1 MPQRKLVSLLKRLRR
16 ERDPQKREKLIRLGR
31 KALMKWFLV
40 GAANLLKGVIPL
52 NKRDKLFVEKH
63 RQDFNIISDSRASD
77 EDRKKA
83 LLKRGGAGF
92 LGGTIIR
99 HLLKWEEKK
108 KKKGRR
114 RGPGGLPMG
123 RFVRRVKGSPV
134 QKRKKKRKIPPIEEE
149 EEGEDSLQ
157 YGLDSPQGPSPP
169 QKKSPKGVMAVP
181 VGYHN
186 EGESY
191 ALQGS
196 QKKRK
201 MMVRIPLSKIS
212 NAPIG
217 ASRTTDTSLANR
229 SPYQPQ
235 TSDISLPSFN
245 STFGPII
252 SRDDSIFR
260 EIKGKVPFP
269 APSVMSPTVPFAP
282 TSTSTAKPSG
292 QRAISPLMVYSS
304 GEEFETPKRKGPN
317 IKYTKRKLVT
327 QSPPKRKGPNI
338 KYTKRKSPKKKKSPK
353 PKAKKPGK
361 RKLCSVCGKAF
372 NKVERRDLHEIVEH
386 GDPNQWL
393 ADNFG
398 PQYYYKG

>member
-31 KALMKWFLV
+31 KALMKLFLV
-40 GAANLLKGVIPL
+40 EAANLLKGVIPL

-92 LGGTIIR
+92 LGGTIIL

-134 QKRKKKRKIPPIEEE
+134 KKRKKKRKIPTIEEEEEEEE

-181 VGYHN
+181 VGYYDD
-186 EGESY
+186 GESY
-191 ALQGS
+191 MQGS

-201 MMVRIPLSKIS
+201 MMVLIPLSKIS

-282 TSTSTAKPSG
+282 TSTSTAKSSG
-292 QRAISPLMVYSS
+292 QRVISALMVYSS
-304 GEEFETPKRKGPN
+304 GEEFET
-317 IKYTKRKLVT
+317 
-327 QSPPKRKGPNI
+327 PKRKGPNI

>member
-31 KALMKWFLV
+31 KALMKWFLL
-40 GAANLLKGVIPL
+40 GAANMLKGVIPL

-63 RQDFNIISDSRASD
+63 RQDFNIISGSRASD

-134 QKRKKKRKIPPIEEE
+134 KKRKKKRKIPTIEEEEE

-157 YGLDSPQGPSPP
+157 GPSPP
-169 QKKSPKGVMAVP
+169 KKKSPKGVMAVP
-181 VGYHN
+181 VGYHKT
-186 EGESY
+186 GESY
-191 ALQGS
+191 VQGS
-196 QKKRK
+196 QKKRT

-269 APSVMSPTVPFAP
+269 NASFSGTVVAPSANSSVFMSPTVPFAP

-292 QRAISPLMVYSS
+292 QRAISPIMVYSS

-338 KYTKRKSPKKKKSPK
+338 
-353 PKAKKPGK
+353 
-361 RKLCSVCGKAF
+361 
-372 NKVERRDLHEIVEH
+372 
-386 GDPNQWL
+386 
-393 ADNFG
+393 
-398 PQYYYKG
+398 

>member
-114 RGPGGLPMG
+114 RGPGDLPMG

-134 QKRKKKRKIPPIEEE
+134 KKRKKKRKIPTIEE

-169 QKKSPKGVMAVP
+169 KKKSPKGVMAVP
-181 VGYHN
+181 VGYYN
-186 EGESY
+186 DGESY
-191 ALQGS
+191 MQGS

-245 STFGPII
+245 STFGPVI

-282 TSTSTAKPSG
+282 TSASTAKPSG
-292 QRAISPLMVYSS
+292 QRAISPLMVYKNGGIRDSQK
-304 GEEFETPKRKGPN
+304 KRP
-317 IKYTKRKLVT
+317 
-327 QSPPKRKGPNI
+327 
-338 KYTKRKSPKKKKSPK
+338 
-353 PKAKKPGK
+353 
-361 RKLCSVCGKAF
+361 
-372 NKVERRDLHEIVEH
+372 
-386 GDPNQWL
+386 
-393 ADNFG
+393 
-398 PQYYYKG
+398 